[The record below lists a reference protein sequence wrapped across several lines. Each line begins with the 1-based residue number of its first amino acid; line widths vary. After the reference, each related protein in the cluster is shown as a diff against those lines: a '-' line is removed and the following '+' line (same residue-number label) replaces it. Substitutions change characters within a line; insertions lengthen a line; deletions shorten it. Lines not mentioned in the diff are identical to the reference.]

1 MTKKINWGIIGI
13 GKIANKFA
21 EDLMLSSDAILYGV
35 ASRDINKA
43 KDFAKKFNSTKYYG
57 SYQELANDSEI
68 DIIYIA
74 TPHTL
79 HFENTMLCLKNN
91 KAVLCEKP
99 MGMNS
104 FQVKEMIAEAKSRN
118 LFLMEGL
125 WTRFI
130 PATEKLIEI
139 LNKKTLGE
147 VELVQADFGFKGD
160 LNFESRVYNKK
171 LGGGSLLDVGI
182 YPIYL
187 SLLVL
192 GQPTAIKA
200 KATFMETNVDGSC
213 IMLFNYKNG
222 ATANLESSIEI
233 DTPTE
238 AYISGTKGVLKLHRR
253 FHHSEKITITQNGE
267 TETIDIKY
275 KGNGYI
281 HEIEEVN
288 TCILNNKTE
297 SVKLPLS
304 ISLDLISLI
313 DIIREEIGLKYDF
326 KTMTNHDDFT

>member
-1 MTKKINWGIIGI
+1 MTKKINWGIIGL

-21 EDLMLSSDAILYGV
+21 EDLMLSENAVLRGV

-43 KDFAKKFNSTKYYG
+43 EDFAEKFNSTKYYG

-79 HFENTMLCLKNN
+79 HFENAMMCLKNN

-99 MGMNS
+99 IGMNAH
-104 FQVKEMIAEAKSRN
+104 QVRQMISEAKSRN
-118 LFLMEGL
+118 LFLMEGI

-130 PATEKLIEI
+130 PATEKLIE
-139 LNKKTLGE
+139 LLDKKTIGE
-147 VELVQADFGFKGD
+147 VQSVRADFGFKGD
-160 LNFESRVYNKK
+160 LNFKSRVYDKK

-192 GQPTAIKA
+192 GKPTEIEAEASFI
-200 KATFMETNVDGSC
+200 ETQVDGSC
-213 IMLFNYKNG
+213 RMVFEYENG
-222 ATANLESSIEI
+222 SKANLDSSIET